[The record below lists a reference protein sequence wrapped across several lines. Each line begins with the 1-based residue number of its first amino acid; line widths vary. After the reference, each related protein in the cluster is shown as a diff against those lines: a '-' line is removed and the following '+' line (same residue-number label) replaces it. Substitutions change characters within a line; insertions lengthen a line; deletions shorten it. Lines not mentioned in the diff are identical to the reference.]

1 MTVWIVTQSFP
12 TLDVVNDNLEI
23 ENMEAFEIIGVYDS
37 ESAARKIQEDF
48 INQNAHDVIAFGS
61 DPIEVEVSEWEVEGG
76 F

>member
-1 MTVWIVTQSFP
+1 MTVWIVTQIFP

-48 INQNAHDVIAFGS
+48 INQNAHDVITFDA
-61 DPIEVEVSEWEVEGG
+61 DPIDVEISEWEID
-76 F
+76 